1 MAQAP
6 FILADTAEH
15 VGAIIFMIVVFVLW
29 GFGALASAVNRQ
41 KKRQAEEV
49 RRREMFERMQREA
62 RARDLAAKAR
72 QRPPAAPPL
81 PPPPPRPPML
91 PTAPPLPVQTTSP
104 QAPPLPPSPPRQQ
117 RKAKRTR
124 PVPSWQEPLPP
135 QTEIQPA
142 SGAAFPDRAEG
153 TAQQAVRSK
162 QPTPAAR
169 AAAVSKWL
177 TADTIRSQFILT
189 EILQPPLALRE
200 DRDARDV

>member
-1 MAQAP
+1 MPQAP

-41 KKRQAEEV
+41 KKRQAEEA

-62 RARDLAAKAR
+62 RARDMATAR
-72 QRPPAAPPL
+72 QRTPVAPPL
-81 PPPPPRPPML
+81 PPPPPRPPLL
-91 PTAPPLPVQTTSP
+91 PTAPPLPVQSP
-104 QAPPLPPSPPRQQ
+104 RPHAPPLPPSPPRQQ
-117 RKAKRTR
+117 RKGKRTR

-135 QTEIQPA
+135 QTEVQTA
-142 SGAAFPDRAEG
+142 SGHAFADRAEG

>member
-6 FILADTAEH
+6 FILADTAENL
-15 VGAIIFMIVVFVLW
+15 GAIIFMIVVFVLW
-29 GFGALASAVNRQ
+29 GFGALASAMNRQ
-41 KKRQAEEV
+41 KKRQAEEA

-62 RARDLAAKAR
+62 RARDLAAMAR

-81 PPPPPRPPML
+81 PPRPPML
-91 PTAPPLPVQTTSP
+91 PTAPPLPIQTVPP
-104 QAPPLPPSPPRQQ
+104 QAPPLPTLPPRQQ
-117 RKAKRTR
+117 RRTKRTR

-135 QTEIQPA
+135 QTEVHTASIPA
-142 SGAAFPDRAEG
+142 SPDRAEG
-153 TAQQAVRSK
+153 TAQQAPRSK

-200 DRDARDV
+200 PRDV